1 MENRNDKDLIVGILN
16 AFKVGVD
23 RIDCTEGASTT
34 LYEIKPKLGVRISKI
49 KNLKDEIAAGLETDN
64 VRIIAPIPGKGT
76 VGIEVPNKERKVLPI
91 EDMLSAPEYKDT
103 DMTLPCALGRT
114 VTNKIL
120 MADLAKMPH
129 LLIAGATGQ
138 GKSVGLN
145 TLLMSLL
152 HKRTPDELKLILV
165 DPKQVEFSLY
175 SKLGKAY
182 LAKDI
187 ITDPQNAYSALC
199 DVANLM
205 EKRYSA
211 LCKEGVRNLEEYN
224 AIKGIRELPYLVVVI
239 DEYGDL
245 VMQSGKEMERVICR
259 IAQKARA
266 VGIHMIISTQRPSV
280 KIVTGDI
287 KANFPVRIAFRM
299 ITGTDSRVVLGK
311 KGADAL
317 TGKGDMIFFNGEDT
331 VRAQCAYTSTEF
343 VRRHVGSLGAKYASW
358 DGKPLFGITLPKGS
372 HFLQAAEEVV
382 SRPLWANGLEH
393 VTPELRAYALGIC
406 KLDVIPYMDSGN
418 PSWDDLRDYN
428 YQKQLARL
436 GIIDDDS
443 FLLRGVVLNGTK
455 ILIHDK
461 DRINAI
467 FDKLEAAQKLDE
479 EEAVRDALEAAEVR

>member
-1 MENRNDKDLIVGILN
+1 MENKNGKDLIVEILN
-16 AFKVGVD
+16 AFKVGID
-23 RIDCTEGASTT
+23 RIDCIEGPSTT

-64 VRIIAPIPGKGT
+64 IRIIAPIPGKGS

-91 EDMLSAPEYKDT
+91 EGMLSTPEYRDT
-103 DMTLPCALGRT
+103 DMILPCVFGRT
-114 VTNKIL
+114 VTNGAL

-145 TLLMSLL
+145 TILMSLL

-187 ITDPQNAYSALC
+187 ITGPQNAYSALC
-199 DVANLM
+199 DVVSLM

-224 AIKGIRELPYLVVVI
+224 AIDGIRKLPYLVVVI

-311 KGADAL
+311 KGAEAL
-317 TGKGDMIFFNGEDT
+317 TGKGDMLFFNGEDT
-331 VRAQCAYTSTEF
+331 VRAQCAFTSTEF
-343 VRRHVGSLGAKYASW
+343 VRQYVDSLGEKYASW
-358 DGKPLFGITLPKGS
+358 DGKPLFRVILPKKS
-372 HFLQAAEEVV
+372 HFLQAAEELV
-382 SRPLWANGLEH
+382 SRPIWAKGLEH
-393 VTPELRAYALGIC
+393 VTPELRSYALGIC
-406 KLDVIPYMDSGN
+406 GLDVIPYSDFRN
-418 PSWDDLRDYN
+418 PSRDDLRN
-428 YQKQLARL
+428 YRYQIQLAKL
-436 GIIDDDS
+436 GIIDDDGYLCNS
-443 FLLRGVVLNGTK
+443 VIFNDTK

-461 DRINAI
+461 DKINAI
-467 FDKLEAAQKLDE
+467 FDKLEAAQRLDE
-479 EEAVRDALEAAEVR
+479 EEAMQDALEAAEVR